1 MSRSAMK
8 AVQAAAGTGGDVMEY
23 ADGSRASGSG
33 STTTV
38 GNDTVVTFT
47 TNGTLS
53 ITQEGWCTVLLV
65 GGGGSGGGAQYNGT
79 NWGVADERYKG
90 YAGGGGG
97 GGVVARLVYFDKGT
111 YNVTVG
117 AGAATTS
124 PASIGSTG
132 GTTKIETS
140 SNGTINGPGGD
151 SDFLTVTGGG
161 GGCGTGGGSN
171 WNSTGGANPGGGT
184 AYYGGSHPTG
194 ILDEGRYEADNSGYS
209 GGGSPG
215 ASSAY
220 LANVGWGSNA
230 PNGPY
235 YAIESSSNKYYGGA
249 GAGNHGGLGY
259 LQNAKS
265 GGNGGGG
272 SGGYYN
278 GSYGAANPG
287 TDGLG
292 GGGGGGS
299 AGSTTALQQGGAGGS
314 GLVVV
319 RFGEDLLR
327 ADTHK
332 MVYAGGK
339 ISHKDQ
345 LRAVQFKTPNNVAV
359 SYSNMPYGSND
370 NMQRSMNTYNGTS
383 YTTSGIPSYYN
394 GSGQGYVGTHY
405 DEFLL
410 SNGVMTFEFNFQS
423 RDSAQTERPVLSLGT
438 STQHVDIYTDQYR
451 IWVAFVSGGTL
462 LGTQACPI
470 LGTSRNY
477 TMTPAVIQVD
487 TNNNEILANNL
498 SAGIIKVG
506 GIYGF
511 SFASSGNKLYI
522 SHNQTGSRSPTSNAY
537 APSGLRM
544 IADAVYSVGDTH
556 TPLAYPNHTLY

>member
-8 AVQAAAGTGGDVMEY
+8 AIQAAAGAGGAGMEY
-23 ADGSRASGSG
+23 AEGSRGGGASG

-38 GNDTVVTFT
+38 GNDTVEAFT
-47 TNGTLS
+47 SSGTLT

-65 GGGGSGGGAQYNGT
+65 GGGGSGGGSQYNGT

-171 WNSTGGANPGGGT
+171 WNSTGGASPGGGT
-184 AYYGGSHPTG
+184 AYYSGSHPTG

-220 LANVGWGSNA
+220 KSNVGWGSNA
-230 PNGPY
+230 PDGPY

-249 GAGNHGGLGY
+249 GAGNHGGPGY
-259 LQNAKS
+259 LQNAKT
-265 GGNGGGG
+265 GGQGGGG
-272 SGGYYN
+272 NGGYYN
-278 GSYGAANPG
+278 GSYGSPTAG
-287 TDGLG
+287 TNGLG
-292 GGGGGGS
+292 GGGGGG
-299 AGSTTALQQGGAGGS
+299 APGNSTQNQGGAGGS

-327 ADTHK
+327 DDTHK
-332 MVYAGGK
+332 MVYCSGK
-339 ISHKDQ
+339 ISLKDQ
-345 LRAVQFKTPNNVAV
+345 LRAVQFKNPQNVAV
-359 SYSNMPYGSND
+359 SYSNMAYGNTDMST
-370 NMQRSMNTYNGTS
+370 SMSWNGTS
-383 YTTSGIPSYYN
+383 YTISRIPSYYD
-394 GSGQGYVGTHY
+394 GSSQGYIGTHY

-410 SNGVMTFEFNFQS
+410 SNGVMTFEFNFYS

-438 STQHVDIYTDQYR
+438 STQHIDIYTDQLR
-451 IWVAFVSGGTL
+451 CSVDCISSGSS
-462 LGTQACPI
+462 LGTRSSAAI
-470 LGTSRNY
+470 GTGRNY
-477 TMTPAVIQVD
+477 QMSPMVIIVD
-487 TNNNEILANNL
+487 TNNNKILAMNENSVIADL
-498 SAGIIKVG
+498 GSA
-506 GIYGF
+506 YGF
-511 SFASSGNKLYI
+511 SFASSGNKLYL
-522 SHNQTGSRSPTSNAY
+522 SHNQTRSNSTTSSQY

-544 IADAVYSVGDTH
+544 IADNVYSAGNTI
-556 TPLAYPNHTLY
+556 TPLAFPNHTLY